1 VVSIDGL
8 MPDTY
13 LAPDQHQLA
22 VPTLR
27 MIAQRGARAR
37 WAEPVLPTVTYPNH
51 TTIATGAEPSRHGIV
66 SNRAYDPLEKNQSG
80 WRWYSEDIKVS
91 TLWQAVEE
99 SGKSAAL
106 MQWPVSVG
114 ARVRSI
120 VPEYWRASTLEDRK
134 LLRAMSTPGLLEA
147 MPRRFPARWPEQVAT
162 ELLDDERITDLAIHV
177 LDTAPPD
184 LMMIHFVAGDAMT
197 HEHGMWSAQA
207 NAATELA
214 DKQLARIIE
223 ACRRRGIWDRTAL
236 FVVSDHGFAP
246 NHTELRPA
254 VLFRDKK
261 LIEVNAAGKPVSWRA
276 GVQANGGSA
285 YIYLFDPGDQQA
297 AAEVRAALAPFVG
310 GKGPIKRIIEA
321 EEIRRMGGDPA
332 AFIALDGADGVGFQE
347 GVKGTW
353 VTTPAGARG
362 HHGWAP
368 DNPAMRA
375 SFLAYGA
382 GIPRTDLGP
391 VRLLDVGPTVAA
403 WLGVVLPEAS
413 GKPIAGLQGR
423 KITGAP

>member
-1 VVSIDGL
+1 VNRAVGWIGLVAFACGGARQAPRPIEEGERLPARIAIVVSIDGL

-147 MPRRFPARWPEQVAT
+147 MPRRFPARWT
-162 ELLDDERITDLAIHV
+162 SRSTSS
-177 LDTAPPD
+177 TPP
-184 LMMIHFVAGDAMT
+184 
-197 HEHGMWSAQA
+197 
-207 NAATELA
+207 
-214 DKQLARIIE
+214 
-223 ACRRRGIWDRTAL
+223 
-236 FVVSDHGFAP
+236 
-246 NHTELRPA
+246 RP
-254 VLFRDKK
+254 
-261 LIEVNAAGKPVSWRA
+261 IS
-276 GVQANGGSA
+276 
-285 YIYLFDPGDQQA
+285 
-297 AAEVRAALAPFVG
+297 
-310 GKGPIKRIIEA
+310 
-321 EEIRRMGGDPA
+321 
-332 AFIALDGADGVGFQE
+332 
-347 GVKGTW
+347 
-353 VTTPAGARG
+353 
-362 HHGWAP
+362 
-368 DNPAMRA
+368 
-375 SFLAYGA
+375 
-382 GIPRTDLGP
+382 
-391 VRLLDVGPTVAA
+391 
-403 WLGVVLPEAS
+403 
-413 GKPIAGLQGR
+413 
-423 KITGAP
+423 